1 MKTTIE
7 LVREAIIN
15 GRSLE
20 STDFRETFDKHI
32 EQQGREL
39 EQRLQELKTSMASQ
53 EKQNENHNRHGS

>member
-53 EKQNENHNRHGS
+53 EKNT